1 MSGLSASMWTSVS
14 GLLSH
19 SKKMQ
24 VVGNNLANV
33 STIGFKA
40 QRMDFNDYLYT
51 SGSSASGS
59 VQMGAGTS
67 VYALLGDF
75 SQGSFEST
83 NSFSDLAIDGK
94 GFFGVRNPNSTAI
107 SYSRAGDFYF
117 NENGQFVNPQG
128 YVVQGRPVD
137 NTVRLTFNN
146 GVTDMGTTSDIKSAY
161 VGGGSPQDVLFES
174 WNINAQRTTNVSTA
188 GTGLL
193 NDISNQDKS
202 TSMTSP
208 LTALFDSWNANA
220 EPPLAGSAYAQSS
233 SMKVYDEGGSTHDL
247 TIYYD
252 AVALERNSSDGSVGY
267 ALEGLPAGC
276 KVYEYLVTMDPSED
290 MRSYGGEG
298 YDATTES
305 WAKEPTRFYKDPV
318 TGETCKNAGVLA
330 SGILIFDSAGNLI
343 DQTAYTFGATES
355 PAANNQ
361 VAGNPD
367 DKSMWQPTKIS
378 NNGYPTFTANF
389 TGQPLANSVSETMT
403 TAAGVTPYS
412 QAEDYIIELNMGLK
426 QVAQPA
432 WENAEANSV
441 LLDANGKPYF
451 TSANAN
457 INSNL
462 AMSDGSTVNGV
473 ELGTD
478 SPLGY
483 YYVSTDGA
491 YAGQK
496 VFGDTGN
503 AATSV
508 YGDEYG
514 YYTSATGGNDR
525 VYGQINVGGNK
536 TIGVNANG
544 KYYVQGDPN
553 NTQYEYT
560 DGTVLL
566 NKDNNGYYT
575 LATAANN
582 PAGAAQGE
590 AVYGTYTDPAG
601 GGANGYA
608 IMHDAQGYYYMDN
621 GQTTGTKTYL
631 TNGLN
636 TAGATSYSNGN
647 VKGVYEYA
655 AANDGQ
661 NNNSIVKP
669 ATFIEPVTGND
680 GNSLASLMTQ
690 LEQKPDGTWQAS
702 VNLNNNAATMTAA
715 EKQDNAIVANK
726 DTYVDQTAQDG
737 YGSGRMSNMQFD
749 ENGVLYVTYN
759 NGVTLPMWQ
768 LCIYDF
774 ENYQGLYREGGNLYS
789 ATSDSGNAMLGVAG
803 DNGFG
808 SLVAY
813 SIEQSNVDMTTEFVQ
828 MIATQRG
835 FQANSKGVTTTD
847 TMLET
852 VINMKR

>member
-24 VVGNNLANV
+24 VVGNNIANV
-33 STIGFKA
+33 STIGFKG

-59 VQMGAGTS
+59 VQMGAGAS

-94 GFFGVRNPNSTAI
+94 GFFGVRDPNSKSI

-117 NENGQFVNPQG
+117 NEKGQFVNPQG

-137 NTVRLTFNN
+137 NSIRLTFNN
-146 GVTDMGTTSDIKSAY
+146 GVTGMGDTSTVESAY

-174 WNINAQRTTNVSTA
+174 WNINAQRTTNVSTN

-193 NDISNQDKS
+193 NDISDQDKS

-220 EPPLAGSAYAQSS
+220 EPPLARSAYAQSS
-233 SMKVYDEGGSTHDL
+233 TMSVYDEGGSTHDL

-252 AVALERNSSDGSVGY
+252 AVALERNNSDGSIGY
-267 ALEGLPAGC
+267 SLEGLPAGC
-276 KVYEYLVTMDPSED
+276 KVYEYLVTIPPSED

-298 YDATTES
+298 YDVNSES

-343 DQTAYTFGATES
+343 DQTAYSFGATET
-355 PAANNQ
+355 PDPNNQ
-361 VAGNPD
+361 VSLNPD
-367 DKSMWQPTKIS
+367 LKTAWQPTKIS

-403 TAAGVTPYS
+403 SATGVTPYS
-412 QAEDYIIELNMGLK
+412 QAEEYIIELNMGLK

-432 WENAEANSV
+432 WENTQANSV
-441 LLDANGKPYF
+441 LLNGNGKPYF
-451 TSANAN
+451 TNA
-457 INSNL
+457 
-462 AMSDGSTVNGV
+462 AGAVV
-473 ELGTD
+473 ELETD

-483 YYVSTDGA
+483 YYISTTA
-491 YAGQK
+491 PYAGQK
-496 VFGDTGN
+496 VFGDN
-503 AATSV
+503 ADPTQCI
-508 YGDEYG
+508 YGDEFG
-514 YYTSATGGNDR
+514 YYTSATGANDR
-525 VYGQINVGGNK
+525 IYGTLNGANIMVE
-536 TIGVNANG
+536 NG
-544 KYYVQGDPN
+544 KYYVEGDPN
-553 NTQYEYT
+553 QTHYNYVN
-560 DGTVLL
+560 DAGLLL
-566 NKDNNGYYT
+566 NKDGNGYFT
-575 LATAANN
+575 HATAANT
-582 PAGAAQGE
+582 PPGAAQGQE
-590 AVYGTYTDPAG
+590 VYGTYTDPV
-601 GGANGYA
+601 GGAVNGYA
-608 IMHDAQGYYYMDN
+608 VMHDAQGFYYMDN
-621 GQTTGTKTYL
+621 GQTTGNKVYLSDGLKTSGV
-631 TNGLN
+631 N
-636 TAGATSYSNGN
+636 SYSTGD
-647 VKGVYEYA
+647 VKGVYEHTDA
-655 AANDGQ
+655 
-661 NNNSIVKP
+661 VKTVP
-669 ATFIEPVTGND
+669 TTFIEPVTGNA

-690 LEQKPDGTWQAS
+690 LEQKPGGSWQAT
-702 VNLNNNAATMTAA
+702 VNVNSNAATMTAA
-715 EKQDNAIVANK
+715 ERQDNAIVANK
-726 DTYVDQTAQDG
+726 DTYVNQTEQNG
-737 YGSGRMSNMQFD
+737 YGSGRMTNMEFD
-749 ENGVLYVTYN
+749 TNGVLYVTYN

-789 ATSDSGNAMLGVAG
+789 ATMESGNPMLGVAG

-808 SLVAY
+808 NVLGY
-813 SIEQSNVDMTTEFVQ
+813 NIEQSNVDMTTEFVQ

>member
-252 AVALERNSSDGSVGY
+252 AVALERNSSDGSIGY

-305 WAKEPTRFYKDPV
+305 WAKEPTRFYNDPV

-330 SGILIFDSAGNLI
+330 SGVLIFDSAGNLI

-361 VAGNPD
+361 IAGNPD

-403 TAAGVTPYS
+403 TAPGSTPYS
-412 QAEDYIIELNMGLK
+412 QAEEYIIELNMGLK

-441 LLDANGKPYF
+441 LLDANGKPY
-451 TSANAN
+451 T
-457 INSNL
+457 
-462 AMSDGSTVNGV
+462 MVNNV
-473 ELGTD
+473 QTPLETD

-483 YYVSTDGA
+483 YYIATAPDPHPGDKVYGTD
-491 YAGQK
+491 
-496 VFGDTGN
+496 VNGN
-503 AATSV
+503 NV
-508 YGDEYG
+508 YGDDMG
-514 YYTSATGGNDR
+514 YYTYNAGGDK
-525 VYGQINVGGNK
+525 VYGQATIATQAEEILSDGNK
-536 TIGVNANG
+536 F
-544 KYYVQGDPN
+544 YVKGDPN
-553 NTQYEYT
+553 DTQYQYT
-560 DGTVLL
+560 NTGPIGAIAAGGLYL
-566 NKDNNGYYT
+566 NKDGNGYYT
-575 LATAANN
+575 VAPDNGTTY
-582 PAGAAQGE
+582 GGSAQGDF
-590 AVYGTYTDPAG
+590 VYGIYNDN
-601 GGANGYA
+601 GANTNRA
-608 IMHDAQGYYYMDN
+608 VLHDATGYYYMDA
-621 GQTTGTKTYL
+621 
-631 TNGLN
+631 TNTRQNLDKGLSSPN
-636 TAGATSYSNGN
+636 VTSFSSDNA
-647 VKGVYEYA
+647 KSVYEYA
-655 AANDGQ
+655 KGINNAANYAT
-661 NNNSIVKP
+661 KP
-669 ATFIEPVTGND
+669 ENFLEPVTGND

-690 LEQKPDGTWQAS
+690 LEQKPDGTWQAT
-702 VNLNNNAATMTAA
+702 VNLNSNAATMTAA

-808 SLVAY
+808 SIVAY

>member
-51 SGSSASGS
+51 SGASASGA

-94 GFFGVRNPNSTAI
+94 GFFGVRDPNSTAI

-117 NENGQFVNPQG
+117 NEKGQFVNPQG

-146 GVTDMGTTSDIKSAY
+146 GVTDMGTTADVQSAY

-233 SMKVYDEGGSTHDL
+233 SMKVYDEGGSTHEL

-276 KVYEYLVTMDPSED
+276 KVYEYLVTIPPDQD
-290 MRSYGGEG
+290 MRSYGGED
-298 YDATTES
+298 YDVQSES
-305 WAKEPTRFYKDPV
+305 WGKEPTRFYNDPV
-318 TGETCKNAGVLA
+318 NGTCKNAGVLA

-343 DQTAYTFGATES
+343 NQTAYTFGATEN
-355 PAANNQ
+355 PDPNDQ
-361 VAGNPD
+361 VALSPD
-367 DKSMWQPTKIS
+367 SKNAWQPTKIS

-403 TAAGVTPYS
+403 SATGVTPYS
-412 QAEDYIIELNMGLK
+412 QAEEYIIELNMGLK

-441 LLDANGKPYF
+441 LLNENNKPYF
-451 TSANAN
+451 TDA
-457 INSNL
+457 
-462 AMSDGSTVNGV
+462 NGV
-473 ELGTD
+473 VQELGTD

-483 YYVSTDGA
+483 YYVSTNGNW
-491 YAGQK
+491 AGEL
-496 VFGDTGN
+496 
-503 AATSV
+503 V
-508 YGDEYG
+508 YGDATDPQDCVYGDQYG
-514 YYTSATGGNDR
+514 YYTSQTGNDTDRIYGTVAATSGGNQDIT
-525 VYGQINVGGNK
+525 VSG
-536 TIGVNANG
+536 G
-544 KYYVQGDPN
+544 KYVVVADDGTAYQ
-553 NTQYEYT
+553 YT
-560 DGTVLL
+560 DGTNLL
-566 NKDNNGYYT
+566 NMGANNKYYT
-575 LATAANN
+575 VATATTITAAHSGAQ
-582 PAGAAQGE
+582 AGDQ
-590 AVYGTYTDPAG
+590 VYGVYTDTSGASTPQTRALLYDAATGTYYYNNDTGRVDVADGLNDPNVTTNYSAPAG
-601 GGANGYA
+601 G
-608 IMHDAQGYYYMDN
+608 
-621 GQTTGTKTYL
+621 
-631 TNGLN
+631 
-636 TAGATSYSNGN
+636 ATIA
-647 VKGVYEYA
+647 GVYDHGGTTKVA
-655 AANDGQ
+655 PVP
-661 NNNSIVKP
+661 ITP
-669 ATFIEPVTGND
+669 ATDTKGNT
-680 GNSLASLMTQ
+680 LASLMTQ
-690 LEQKPDGTWQAS
+690 LNRNADGTYSAT
-702 VNLNNNAATMTAA
+702 VNLNTNAATMTAA

>member
-24 VVGNNLANV
+24 VVGNNIANV
-33 STIGFKA
+33 STIGFKG

-59 VQMGAGTS
+59 VQMGAGAS

-94 GFFGVRNPNSTAI
+94 GFFGVRDPNSKSI

-117 NENGQFVNPQG
+117 NEKGQFVNPQG

-137 NTVRLTFNN
+137 NSIRLTFNN
-146 GVTDMGTTSDIKSAY
+146 GVTGMGDTSTVESAY

-174 WNINAQRTTNVSTA
+174 WNINAQRTTNVSTN

-193 NDISNQDKS
+193 NDISDQDKS

-220 EPPLAGSAYAQSS
+220 EPPLARSAYAQSS
-233 SMKVYDEGGSTHDL
+233 TMSVYDEGGSTHDL

-252 AVALERNSSDGSVGY
+252 AVALERNNSDGSLGY

-276 KVYEYLVTMDPSED
+276 KVYEYLVTIPPSED
-290 MRSYGGEG
+290 MRSFGGEG
-298 YDATTES
+298 YDAATES
-305 WAKEPTRFYKDPV
+305 WAKEPTRFYNDPT
-318 TGETCKNAGVLA
+318 TGQTCKNAGVLA

-343 DQTAYTFGATES
+343 DQTAYTFGATEN

-361 VAGNPD
+361 VSVNPD
-367 DKSMWQPTKIS
+367 LKTSWQPTKIS

-403 TAAGVTPYS
+403 SAAGSTPFS
-412 QAEDYIIELNMGLK
+412 QAEEYIIELNMGLK

-432 WENAEANSV
+432 WDNAEADSV
-441 LLDANGKPYF
+441 LIDDATGKPYM
-451 TSANAN
+451 
-457 INSNL
+457 L
-462 AMSDGSTVNGV
+462 AADGKTKIPL
-473 ELGTD
+473 ETD

-483 YYVSTDGA
+483 YYYAPDTDPHPGE
-491 YAGQK
+491 K
-496 VFGDTGN
+496 IFGTSGGN
-503 AATSV
+503 TV
-508 YGDEYG
+508 YGDNMG
-514 YYTSATGGNDR
+514 YYTYKGADK
-525 VYGQINVGGNK
+525 VYGQLTMGGQAEDIFSDGSKFFVKGDPDDTEYQYTN
-536 TIGVNANG
+536 TGAIG
-544 KYYVQGDPN
+544 KYAAGSLY
-553 NTQYEYT
+553 
-560 DGTVLL
+560 L
-566 NKDNNGYYT
+566 NKDGNGFYT
-575 LATAANN
+575 VSPDDGTTYS
-582 PAGAAQGE
+582 GAKKGDL
-590 AVYGTYTDPAG
+590 VYGVYDD
-601 GGANGYA
+601 GANTNCA
-608 IMHDAQGYYYMDN
+608 VLHDAKGYYYIDN
-621 GQTTGTKTYL
+621 TGQRQDLDK
-631 TNGLN
+631 GLSSAN
-636 TAGATSYSNGN
+636 VTSFSSDNA
-647 VKGVYEYA
+647 KSVYEYA
-655 AANDGQ
+655 ASKTNDP
-661 NNNSIVKP
+661 NNFTVKP
-669 ATFIEPVTGND
+669 DTFLDPERDNA
-680 GNSLASLMTQ
+680 GNSLASLMTG
-690 LEQKPDGTWQAS
+690 LEQKPDGSWYAT
-702 VNLNNNAATMTAA
+702 VNVNSNAATMTAA
-715 EKQDNAIVANK
+715 ERQDNAIVANK
-726 DTYVDQTAQDG
+726 DTYVNQTEQNG
-737 YGSGRMSNMQFD
+737 YGSGRMTNMEFD
-749 ENGVLYVTYN
+749 TNGVLYVTYN

-789 ATSDSGNAMLGVAG
+789 ATMESGNPMLGVAG

-808 SLVAY
+808 SVLGY
-813 SIEQSNVDMTTEFVQ
+813 NIEQSNVDMTTEFVQ

>member
-59 VQMGAGTS
+59 VQMGAGAS

-94 GFFGVRNPNSTAI
+94 GFFGVRDPNSTAI

-117 NENGQFVNPQG
+117 NEKGQFVNPQG

-137 NTVRLTFNN
+137 NSVRLTFNN
-146 GVTDMGTTSDIKSAY
+146 GVTDLGTTATIESAY

-174 WNINAQRTTNVSTA
+174 WNINAQRTTSVSTA

-193 NDISNQDKS
+193 NNISDQDKS

-220 EPPLAGSAYAQSS
+220 EPPLARSAYAQSS
-233 SMKVYDEGGSTHDL
+233 TMSVYDEGGSTHDL

-252 AVALERNSSDGSVGY
+252 AVSLERNNSDGTVGY

-276 KVYEYLVTMDPSED
+276 KVYEYLVTIPPEED
-290 MRSYGGEG
+290 MRSYGGQG
-298 YDATTES
+298 YDVNSES

-318 TGETCKNAGVLA
+318 TGQTCKNAGVLA

-343 DQTAYTFGATES
+343 DQTAYSFGATEN
-355 PAANNQ
+355 PAANDQ
-361 VAGNPD
+361 VSLSPD
-367 DKSMWQPTKIS
+367 LKTAWQPTKIS

-403 TAAGVTPYS
+403 SATGVTPYS
-412 QAEDYIIELNMGLK
+412 QAEEYIIELDMGLK
-426 QVAQPA
+426 QIAQPA

-441 LLDANGKPYF
+441 LLNANGKPYF
-451 TSANAN
+451 TNA
-457 INSNL
+457 
-462 AMSDGSTVNGV
+462 AGDTV

-483 YYVSTDGA
+483 YYVSTQPG
-491 YAGQK
+491 YEGQL
-496 VFGDTGN
+496 VFGDNAN
-503 AATSV
+503 AADCV

-514 YYTSATGGNDR
+514 YYTSATGAGDR
-525 VYGQINVGGNK
+525 IYGQIDLGNQNISVG
-536 TIGVNANG
+536 TNG
-544 KYYVQGDPN
+544 KFFVTGDPN

-560 DGTVLL
+560 DGTLLL
-566 NKDNNGYYT
+566 NKDSSGYYT
-575 LATAANN
+575 VATAGGYTGANE
-582 PAGAAQGE
+582 GDF
-590 AVYGTYTDPAG
+590 VYGTFTDPAVA
-601 GGANGYA
+601 ANTNVA
-608 IMHDAQGYYYMDN
+608 ILHDAQGYYYLD
-621 GQTTGTKTYL
+621 QATGGTDKVYL

-636 TAGATSYSNGN
+636 TGGATGFSTGN

-655 AANDGQ
+655 AETNDAD
-661 NNNSIVKP
+661 NFIVKP
-669 ATFIEPVTGND
+669 QTFIEPVTGNA

-690 LEQKPDGTWQAS
+690 LEQKSDGSWQAV
-702 VNLNNNAATMTAA
+702 VNLNSNAATMTAA

-726 DTYVDQTAQDG
+726 DTYVNQTEQNG
-737 YGSGRMSNMQFD
+737 YGSGRMTNMEFD
-749 ENGVLYVTYN
+749 TNGVLYVTYN

-789 ATSDSGNAMLGVAG
+789 ATTESGNPMLGVAG

-808 SLVAY
+808 NVLGY
-813 SIEQSNVDMTTEFVQ
+813 NIEQSNVDMTTEFVQ

>member
-24 VVGNNLANV
+24 VVGNNIANV
-33 STIGFKA
+33 STIGFKG

-51 SGSSASGS
+51 SGASASGS
-59 VQMGAGTS
+59 VQMGAGAS

-94 GFFGVRNPNSTAI
+94 GFFGVRDPNSKSI

-117 NENGQFVNPQG
+117 NEKGQFVNPQG

-137 NTVRLTFNN
+137 NSIRLTFNN
-146 GVTDMGTTSDIKSAY
+146 GVTGMGDTSTVESAY

-174 WNINAQRTTNVSTA
+174 WNINAQRTTNVSTN

-193 NDISNQDKS
+193 NNISDQDKS

-220 EPPLAGSAYAQSS
+220 EPPLARSAYAQSS
-233 SMKVYDEGGSTHDL
+233 TMSVYDEGGSTHDL

-252 AVALERNSSDGSVGY
+252 AVALERNNSDGSIGY
-267 ALEGLPAGC
+267 SLEGLPAGC
-276 KVYEYLVTMDPSED
+276 KVYEYLVTIPPDQD

-298 YDATTES
+298 YDVNSES
-305 WAKEPTRFYKDPV
+305 WAKEPTRFYNDPIE
-318 TGETCKNAGVLA
+318 GTCKNAGVLA

-343 DQTAYTFGATES
+343 DQTAYSFGATET
-355 PAANNQ
+355 PDPNNQ
-361 VAGNPD
+361 VSLNPD
-367 DKSMWQPTKIS
+367 LKTAWQPTKIS

-403 TAAGVTPYS
+403 SATGVTPYS
-412 QAEDYIIELNMGLK
+412 QAEEYIIELNMGLK

-432 WENAEANSV
+432 WENTQANSV

-451 TSANAN
+451 TSANGAVN
-457 INSNL
+457 GNL
-462 AMSDGSTVNGV
+462 IMPDGSTVNGV
-473 ELGTD
+473 ELETD

-483 YYVSTDGA
+483 YYISTTA
-491 YAGQK
+491 PYTGQK
-496 VFGDTGN
+496 VFGDN
-503 AATSV
+503 ADPTQCI
-508 YGDEYG
+508 YGDEFG

-525 VYGQINVGGNK
+525 IYGTLNGANIMVE
-536 TIGVNANG
+536 NG
-544 KYYVQGDPN
+544 KYYVEGNPN
-553 NTQYEYT
+553 QTHYNYVND
-560 DGTVLL
+560 DGLLL
-566 NKDNNGYYT
+566 NKDGNGYFT
-575 LATAANN
+575 LAIADNN
-582 PAGAAQGE
+582 PAGAAASQE
-590 AVYGTYTDPAG
+590 VYGTYSDPAG
-601 GGANGYA
+601 GGVTDYA
-608 IMHDAQGYYYMDN
+608 IMHDAQGFYYMDN
-621 GQTTGTKTYL
+621 GTTTGTKVYL
-631 TNGLN
+631 SDGLK
-636 TAGATSYSNGN
+636 TPGVTSYSTGD
-647 VKGVYEYA
+647 VKGVYEHTDA
-655 AANDGQ
+655 
-661 NNNSIVKP
+661 VKTVP
-669 ATFIEPVTGND
+669 TTFIEPVTGNA
-680 GNSLASLMTQ
+680 GNSLASLMTG
-690 LEQKPDGTWQAS
+690 LEQKIDGTWYAT
-702 VNLNNNAATMTAA
+702 VNVNSNAATMTAA
-715 EKQDNAIVANK
+715 ERQDNAIVANK
-726 DTYVDQTAQDG
+726 DTYVNQTEQNG
-737 YGSGRMSNMQFD
+737 YGSGRMTNMEFD
-749 ENGVLYVTYN
+749 TNGVLYVTYN

-789 ATSDSGNAMLGVAG
+789 ATMESGNPMLGVAG

-808 SLVAY
+808 NVLGY
-813 SIEQSNVDMTTEFVQ
+813 NIEQSNVDMTTEFVQ

>member
-24 VVGNNLANV
+24 VVGNNIANV
-33 STIGFKA
+33 STIGFKG

-59 VQMGAGTS
+59 VQMGAGAN

-83 NSFSDLAIDGK
+83 NTFSDLAIDGK
-94 GFFGVRNPNSTAI
+94 GFFGVRDPNSRTI
-107 SYSRAGDFYF
+107 NYSRAGDFYF
-117 NENGQFVNPQG
+117 NEKGQFVNPQG

-137 NTVRLTFNN
+137 NSVRLTFNN
-146 GVTDMGTTSDIKSAY
+146 GVTDLGTTADIESAY
-161 VGGGSPQDVLFES
+161 VGGGSPQDILFES
-174 WNINAQRTTNVSTA
+174 WNINAQRTTSVSTA

-193 NDISNQDKS
+193 NNISDQDKS

-220 EPPLAGSAYAQSS
+220 EPPLARSAYAQSS
-233 SMKVYDEGGSTHDL
+233 TMSVYDEGGSTHDL

-252 AVALERNSSDGSVGY
+252 AVSLERNNSDGSVGY

-276 KVYEYLVTMDPSED
+276 KVYEYLVTIPPEED
-290 MRSYGGEG
+290 MRSYGGQG
-298 YDATTES
+298 YDVNSES

-343 DQTAYTFGATES
+343 DQTAYTFGATEN
-355 PAANNQ
+355 PAANDQ
-361 VAGNPD
+361 VSLSPD
-367 DKSMWQPTKIS
+367 LKSAWQPTKIS
-378 NNGYPTFTANF
+378 NNGFPTFTANF

-403 TAAGVTPYS
+403 SATGVTPYS
-412 QAEDYIIELNMGLK
+412 QAEEYIIELNMGLK

-432 WENAEANSV
+432 WENTEANSV
-441 LLDANGKPYF
+441 LLNANGKPYF
-451 TSANAN
+451 TNA
-457 INSNL
+457 
-462 AMSDGSTVNGV
+462 AGDTV

-483 YYVSTDGA
+483 YYISTTA
-491 YAGQK
+491 PYAGQK
-496 VFGDTGN
+496 VFGDN
-503 AATSV
+503 ADPAQCI

-536 TIGVNANG
+536 TIGVNDSG
-544 KYYVQGDPN
+544 KFFVTGDPN

-560 DGTVLL
+560 DGTLLL
-566 NKDNNGYYT
+566 NKDGNGYYT
-575 LATAANN
+575 VATAGGYTGANE
-582 PAGAAQGE
+582 GE
-590 AVYGTYTDPAG
+590 FVYGTYTDPAG
-601 GGANGYA
+601 GGNTDVA
-608 IMHDAQGYYYMDN
+608 ILHDAQGYYYIDQVGGN
-621 GQTTGTKTYL
+621 NDKVYL
-631 TNGLN
+631 DSGLN
-636 TAGATSYSNGN
+636 TGDVTSFSSGN

-655 AANDGQ
+655 AETNDADDYV
-661 NNNSIVKP
+661 VKP
-669 ATFIEPVTGND
+669 QNFIQPVTGNA

-690 LEQKPDGTWQAS
+690 LEQKPDGTWQAT
-702 VNLNNNAATMTAA
+702 VNLNTNAATMTAG

-726 DTYVDQTAQDG
+726 DTYVNQTEQNG
-737 YGSGRMSNMQFD
+737 YGSGRMTNMEFD
-749 ENGVLYVTYN
+749 TNGVLYVTYN

-768 LCIYDF
+768 LCMYDF

-789 ATSDSGNAMLGVAG
+789 ATMESGNPMLGVAG

-808 SLVAY
+808 NVLGY
-813 SIEQSNVDMTTEFVQ
+813 NIEQSNVDMTTEFVQ

>member
-24 VVGNNLANV
+24 VVGNNIANV
-33 STIGFKA
+33 STIGFKG

-59 VQMGAGTS
+59 VQMGAGAS

-94 GFFGVRNPNSTAI
+94 GFFGVRDPNSRTI
-107 SYSRAGDFYF
+107 NYSRAGDFYF
-117 NENGQFVNPQG
+117 NEKGQFVNPQG

-137 NTVRLTFNN
+137 NSVRLTFNN
-146 GVTDMGTTSDIKSAY
+146 GVTDLGTTADIESAY

-174 WNINAQRTTNVSTA
+174 WNINAQRTTSVSTA

-193 NDISNQDKS
+193 NNISDQDKS

-220 EPPLAGSAYAQSS
+220 EPPLARSAYAQSS
-233 SMKVYDEGGSTHDL
+233 TMSVYDEGGSTHDL

-252 AVALERNSSDGSVGY
+252 AVSLERNSSDGSIGY

-276 KVYEYLVTMDPSED
+276 KVYEYLVTIPPDQD

-298 YDATTES
+298 YDVNNEN
-305 WAKEPTRFYKDPV
+305 WAKEPTRFYNDPIE
-318 TGETCKNAGVLA
+318 GTCKNAGVLA

-343 DQTAYTFGATES
+343 DQTAYTFGATENP
-355 PAANNQ
+355 PANDQ
-361 VAGNPD
+361 VSLNPD
-367 DKSMWQPTKIS
+367 LKSAWQPTKIS
-378 NNGYPTFTANF
+378 NNGFPTFTANF

-403 TAAGVTPYS
+403 SAQGVTPYS
-412 QAEDYIIELNMGLK
+412 QAEEYIIELDMGLK

-432 WENAEANSV
+432 WENEEANSV
-441 LLDANGKPYF
+441 LLNANGKPYVEQI
-451 TSANAN
+451 ANGATN
-457 INSNL
+457 
-462 AMSDGSTVNGV
+462 V

-483 YYVSTDGA
+483 YYVSTTGNW
-491 YAGQK
+491 AGQL
-496 VFGDTGN
+496 VFGD
-503 AATSV
+503 AANPENCI

-525 VYGQINVGGNK
+525 VYGTLNGEDILVE
-536 TIGVNANG
+536 NG
-544 KYYVQGDPN
+544 KYYVVGAPN
-553 NTQYEYT
+553 DTHYNYVN
-560 DGTVLL
+560 DAGMLL
-566 NKDNNGYYT
+566 NKDNNGYYH
-575 LATAANN
+575 LAEAENN

-590 AVYGTYTDPAG
+590 LVYGTYTD
-601 GGANGYA
+601 ANSGITDYA
-608 IMHDAQGYYYMDN
+608 VMRDATGFYYMDN
-621 GQTTGTKTYL
+621 GQTTGKKVYLDSGLKTPGVNSY
-631 TNGLN
+631 T
-636 TAGATSYSNGN
+636 TAD
-647 VKGVYEYA
+647 VKGVYEHA
-655 AANDGQ
+655 SAVKVSPTDGGATLLSPAR
-661 NNNSIVKP
+661 NNQ
-669 ATFIEPVTGND
+669 
-680 GNSLASLMTQ
+680 GNSLASLMTE
-690 LEQKPDGTWQAS
+690 LEQKPDGTWQATI
-702 VNLNNNAATMTAA
+702 NLNTNAATMTAG

-726 DTYVDQTAQDG
+726 DTYVNQTEQNG
-737 YGSGRMSNMQFD
+737 YGSGRMTNMEFD
-749 ENGVLYVTYN
+749 TNGVLYVTYN

-789 ATSDSGNAMLGVAG
+789 ATMESGNPMLGVAG

-808 SLVAY
+808 NVLGY
-813 SIEQSNVDMTTEFVQ
+813 NIEQSNVDMTTEFVQ

>member
-24 VVGNNLANV
+24 VVGNNIANV
-33 STIGFKA
+33 STIGFKG

-59 VQMGAGTS
+59 VQMGAGAS

-94 GFFGVRNPNSTAI
+94 GFFGVRDPNSKSI

-117 NENGQFVNPQG
+117 NEKGQFVNPQG

-137 NTVRLTFNN
+137 NSIRLTFNN
-146 GVTDMGTTSDIKSAY
+146 GVTGMGDTSTVESAY

-174 WNINAQRTTNVSTA
+174 WNINAQRTTNVSTN

-193 NDISNQDKS
+193 NDISDQDKS

-220 EPPLAGSAYAQSS
+220 EPPLARSAYAQSS
-233 SMKVYDEGGSTHDL
+233 TMSVYDEGGSTHDL

-252 AVALERNSSDGSVGY
+252 AVALERNNSDGSIGY
-267 ALEGLPAGC
+267 SLEGLPAGC
-276 KVYEYLVTMDPSED
+276 KVYEYLVTIPPSED

-298 YDATTES
+298 YDAATES
-305 WAKEPTRFYKDPV
+305 WAKEPTRFYNDPT
-318 TGETCKNAGVLA
+318 TGQTCKNAGVLA

-343 DQTAYTFGATES
+343 DQTAYTFGATEN

-361 VAGNPD
+361 VSVNPD
-367 DKSMWQPTKIS
+367 LKTSWQPTKIS

-403 TAAGVTPYS
+403 TAAGSTPFS
-412 QAEDYIIELNMGLK
+412 QAEEYIIELNMGLK

-432 WENAEANSV
+432 WDNAEANSV
-441 LLDANGKPYF
+441 LIDPATGKPY
-451 TSANAN
+451 T
-457 INSNL
+457 
-462 AMSDGSTVNGV
+462 DVNGV
-473 ELGTD
+473 QTPLETD

-483 YYVSTDGA
+483 YY
-491 YAGQK
+491 YATAPDPHPGDK
-496 VFGDTGN
+496 VFGFDAGGDPI
-503 AATSV
+503 
-508 YGDEYG
+508 YGDNMG
-514 YYTSATGGNDR
+514 YYTYNAGGDK
-525 VYGQINVGGNK
+525 VYGQVTIDGNAEEILAEGSKFYVVGE
-536 TIGVNANG
+536 
-544 KYYVQGDPN
+544 PN
-553 NTQYEYT
+553 DTKYEYT
-560 DGTVLL
+560 NTGAIGGIAAGSLYL
-566 NKDNNGYYT
+566 NKDGNGFYT
-575 LATAANN
+575 VSPDDNT
-582 PAGAAQGE
+582 
-590 AVYGTYTDPAG
+590 TY
-601 GGANGYA
+601 GGANTGDLVYGIYDDGGA
-608 IMHDAQGYYYMDN
+608 NTNRAVLHDAKGYYYFDN
-621 GQTTGTKTYL
+621 AGTRVDLDK
-631 TNGLN
+631 GLSSAN
-636 TAGATSYSNGN
+636 VTSFSSDNA
-647 VKGVYEYA
+647 KSVYEYA
-655 AANDGQ
+655 ASLNTAA
-661 NNNSIVKP
+661 SFATKP
-669 ATFIEPVTGND
+669 DTFLEPARDNAT
-680 GNSLASLMTQ
+680 NSLASLMTG
-690 LEQKPDGTWQAS
+690 LEQKPDGSWQAT
-702 VNLNNNAATMTAA
+702 VNVNSNAATMTAA
-715 EKQDNAIVANK
+715 ERQDNAIVANK
-726 DTYVDQTAQDG
+726 DTYVNQTEQDG
-737 YGSGRMSNMQFD
+737 YGSGRMTNMEFD
-749 ENGVLYVTYN
+749 TNGVLYVTYN

-789 ATSDSGNAMLGVAG
+789 ATMESGNPMLGVAG

-808 SLVAY
+808 NVLGY
-813 SIEQSNVDMTTEFVQ
+813 NIEQSNVDMTTEFVQ

>member
-24 VVGNNLANV
+24 VVGNNIANV
-33 STIGFKA
+33 STIGFKG

-51 SGSSASGS
+51 SGASASGS
-59 VQMGAGTS
+59 VQMGAGAS

-94 GFFGVRNPNSTAI
+94 GFFGVRDPNSKSV

-117 NENGQFVNPQG
+117 NEKGQFVNPQG

-137 NTVRLTFNN
+137 NSIRLTFNN
-146 GVTDMGTTSDIKSAY
+146 GVTGMGDTSTVESAY

-174 WNINAQRTTNVSTA
+174 WNINAQRTTNVSTN

-193 NDISNQDKS
+193 NDISDQDKS

-220 EPPLAGSAYAQSS
+220 EPPLARSAYAQSS
-233 SMKVYDEGGSTHDL
+233 TMSVYDEGGSTHDL

-252 AVALERNSSDGSVGY
+252 AVALERNNSDGSLGY
-267 ALEGLPAGC
+267 SLAGLPAGC
-276 KVYEYLVTMDPSED
+276 KVYEYLVTIPPDED

-298 YDATTES
+298 YDAATES
-305 WAKEPTRFYKDPV
+305 WAKEPTRFYNDPT
-318 TGETCKNAGVLA
+318 TGQTCKNAGVLA
-330 SGILIFDSAGNLI
+330 SGILIFDSSGNLI
-343 DQTAYTFGATES
+343 DQTAYTFGATEN

-361 VAGNPD
+361 VAVNPD
-367 DKSMWQPTKIS
+367 LKTSWQPTKIS
-378 NNGYPTFTANF
+378 NNGYPAFTANF

-403 TAAGVTPYS
+403 TAAGSSPFS
-412 QAEDYIIELNMGLK
+412 QAEEYLIELNMGLK

-441 LLDANGKPYF
+441 LIDPATGKPY
-451 TSANAN
+451 T
-457 INSNL
+457 
-462 AMSDGSTVNGV
+462 DVNGV
-473 ELGTD
+473 QTPLETD

-483 YYVSTDGA
+483 YYYETTGA
-491 YAGQK
+491 HAGEK
-496 VFGDTGN
+496 VFGTSGGDT
-503 AATSV
+503 V
-508 YGDEYG
+508 YGDNMG
-514 YYTSATGGNDR
+514 YYTYDGNTKVYGKAQIGGNDEN
-525 VYGQINVGGNK
+525 ILSD
-536 TIGVNANG
+536 G
-544 KYYVQGDPN
+544 KKFYVLGEPN
-553 NTQYEYT
+553 DTQYEYT
-560 DGTVLL
+560 NTGPIGGFAAGELYL
-566 NKDNNGYYT
+566 NKDGNGFYT
-575 LATAANN
+575 VAPDGAT
-582 PAGAAQGE
+582 
-590 AVYGTYTDPAG
+590 Y
-601 GGANGYA
+601 GGANQGDLVYGVYNDA
-608 IMHDAQGYYYMDN
+608 AAGLTDRAVLHDAKGYYYFDN
-621 GQTTGTKTYL
+621 
-631 TNGLN
+631 TNQRVDLDQGLN
-636 TAGATSYSNGN
+636 SANVTSFSSDNA
-647 VKGVYEYA
+647 KSVYEYA
-655 AANDGQ
+655 KGVNDAANFVTMPDTFLE
-661 NNNSIVKP
+661 P
-669 ATFIEPVTGND
+669 ARDNA
-680 GNSLASLMTQ
+680 GNSLASLMTG
-690 LEQKPDGTWQAS
+690 LEQKPDGTWYAT
-702 VNLNNNAATMTAA
+702 VNVNSNAATMTAA

-726 DTYVDQTAQDG
+726 DTYVNQTEQNG
-737 YGSGRMSNMQFD
+737 YGSGRMTNMEFD
-749 ENGVLYVTYN
+749 TNGVLYVTYN

-789 ATSDSGNAMLGVAG
+789 ATMESGNPMLGVAG

-808 SLVAY
+808 NVLGY
-813 SIEQSNVDMTTEFVQ
+813 NIEQSNVDMTTEFVQ

>member
-24 VVGNNLANV
+24 VVGNNIANV
-33 STIGFKA
+33 STIGFKG

-51 SGSSASGS
+51 SGASASGS
-59 VQMGAGTS
+59 VQMGAGAS

-94 GFFGVRNPNSTAI
+94 GFFGVRDPNSKSI

-117 NENGQFVNPQG
+117 NEKGQFVNPQG

-137 NTVRLTFNN
+137 NSIRLTFNN
-146 GVTDMGTTSDIKSAY
+146 GVTGMGDTSTVESAY

-174 WNINAQRTTNVSTA
+174 WNINAQRTTNVSTN

-193 NDISNQDKS
+193 NDISDQDKS

-220 EPPLAGSAYAQSS
+220 EPPLARSAYAQSS
-233 SMKVYDEGGSTHDL
+233 TMSVYDEGGSTHDL

-252 AVALERNSSDGSVGY
+252 AVALERNNSDGSIGY
-267 ALEGLPAGC
+267 SLEGLPAGC
-276 KVYEYLVTMDPSED
+276 KVYEYLVTIPPEED

-298 YDATTES
+298 YDVNSES

-343 DQTAYTFGATES
+343 DQTAYSFGATET
-355 PAANNQ
+355 PDPNNQ
-361 VAGNPD
+361 VSLNPD
-367 DKSMWQPTKIS
+367 LKTAWQPTKIS

-403 TAAGVTPYS
+403 SATGVTPYS
-412 QAEDYIIELNMGLK
+412 QAEEYIIELNMGLK

-432 WENAEANSV
+432 WENTQANSI
-441 LLDANGKPYF
+441 LLNGNGKPYF
-451 TSANAN
+451 TNA
-457 INSNL
+457 
-462 AMSDGSTVNGV
+462 AGAVV
-473 ELGTD
+473 ELETD

-483 YYVSTDGA
+483 YYISTTA
-491 YAGQK
+491 PYAGQK
-496 VFGDTGN
+496 VFGDN
-503 AATSV
+503 ADPTQCI
-508 YGDEYG
+508 YGDEFG

-525 VYGQINVGGNK
+525 IYGTLNGANIMVE
-536 TIGVNANG
+536 NG
-544 KYYVQGDPN
+544 KYYVEGNPN
-553 NTQYEYT
+553 QTHYNYVN
-560 DGTVLL
+560 DAGLLL
-566 NKDNNGYYT
+566 NKDGNGYFT
-575 LATAANN
+575 HATAANT
-582 PAGAAQGE
+582 PPGAAQGQE
-590 AVYGTYTDPAG
+590 VYGTYTDPAG
-601 GGANGYA
+601 GAVNGYA
-608 IMHDAQGYYYMDN
+608 VMHDAQGFYYMDN
-621 GQTTGTKTYL
+621 GQTTGNKVYLSDGLKTSGV
-631 TNGLN
+631 N
-636 TAGATSYSNGN
+636 SYSTGD
-647 VKGVYEYA
+647 VKGVYEHTDA
-655 AANDGQ
+655 
-661 NNNSIVKP
+661 VKTVP
-669 ATFIEPVTGND
+669 TTFIEPVTGNA

-690 LEQKPDGTWQAS
+690 LEQKPGGSWQAT
-702 VNLNNNAATMTAA
+702 VNLNSNAATMTAA
-715 EKQDNAIVANK
+715 ERQDNAIVANK
-726 DTYVDQTAQDG
+726 DTYVNQTEQNG
-737 YGSGRMSNMQFD
+737 YGSGRMTNMEFD
-749 ENGVLYVTYN
+749 TNGVLYVTYN

-789 ATSDSGNAMLGVAG
+789 ATMESGNPMLGVAG

-808 SLVAY
+808 NVLGY
-813 SIEQSNVDMTTEFVQ
+813 NIEQSNVDMTTEFVQ

>member
-24 VVGNNLANV
+24 VVGNNIANV
-33 STIGFKA
+33 STIGFKG

-59 VQMGAGTS
+59 VQMGAGAS

-94 GFFGVRNPNSTAI
+94 GFFGVRDPNSKSI

-117 NENGQFVNPQG
+117 NEKGQFVNPQG

-137 NTVRLTFNN
+137 NSIRLSFNN
-146 GVTDMGTTSDIKSAY
+146 GVTGMGDTSTVESAY

-174 WNINAQRTTNVSTA
+174 WNINAQRTTNVSTN

-220 EPPLAGSAYAQSS
+220 EPPLARSAYAQSS
-233 SMKVYDEGGSTHDL
+233 TMSVYDEGGSTHDL

-252 AVALERNSSDGSVGY
+252 AVALERNNSDGSLGY

-276 KVYEYLVTMDPSED
+276 KVYEYLVTIPPSED
-290 MRSYGGEG
+290 MRSFGGEG
-298 YDATTES
+298 YDAATES
-305 WAKEPTRFYKDPV
+305 WAKEPTRFYNDPT

-343 DQTAYTFGATES
+343 DQTAYTFGATEN
-355 PAANNQ
+355 PGANNQ
-361 VAGNPD
+361 VSVNPD
-367 DKSMWQPTKIS
+367 LKTSWQPTKIS

-403 TAAGVTPYS
+403 TAAGSTPFS
-412 QAEDYIIELNMGLK
+412 QAEEYIIELNMGLK
-426 QVAQPA
+426 QIAQPA
-432 WENAEANSV
+432 WDNAEANSV
-441 LLDANGKPYF
+441 LIDPDTGKPYF
-451 TSANAN
+451 LDN
-457 INSNL
+457 
-462 AMSDGSTVNGV
+462 NGDKV
-473 ELGTD
+473 TLETD

-483 YYVSTDGA
+483 YY
-491 YAGQK
+491 YAPAGDPHAGEK
-496 VFGDTGN
+496 VFGTDAGGQPI
-503 AATSV
+503 
-508 YGDEYG
+508 YGDNMG
-514 YYTSATGGNDR
+514 YYTYDGGDKI
-525 VYGQINVGGNK
+525 YGK
-536 TIGVNANG
+536 ATIGNPGVLENILSDG
-544 KYYVQGDPN
+544 KKFYVEGDPTD
-553 NTQYEYT
+553 TQYEYT
-560 DGTVLL
+560 NTGPIGTAPNQIAAGELYL
-566 NKDNNGYYT
+566 NKDGNGFYT
-575 LATAANN
+575 VGTAADT
-582 PAGAAQGE
+582 PYLGAKEGDPIYGFYLDGTDKR
-590 AVYGTYTDPAG
+590 AVL
-601 GGANGYA
+601 
-608 IMHDAQGYYYMDN
+608 HDAKGYYYLDGTGLRKDLDKGLSSANVTSFSSDN
-621 GQTTGTKTYL
+621 AK
-631 TNGLN
+631 
-636 TAGATSYSNGN
+636 S
-647 VKGVYEYA
+647 VYEYA
-655 AANDGQ
+655 AGL
-661 NNNSIVKP
+661 NNTTNFVTKP
-669 ATFIEPVTGND
+669 TTFLEPARDNA
-680 GNSLASLMTQ
+680 GNSLASLMTG
-690 LEQKPDGTWQAS
+690 LEQKPDGTWYAT
-702 VNLNNNAATMTAA
+702 VNVNSNAATMTAA
-715 EKQDNAIVANK
+715 ERQDNAIVANK
-726 DTYVDQTAQDG
+726 DTYVNQTEQNG
-737 YGSGRMSNMQFD
+737 YGSGRMTNMEFD
-749 ENGVLYVTYN
+749 TNGVLYVTYN

-789 ATSDSGNAMLGVAG
+789 ATTESGNPMLGVAG

-808 SLVAY
+808 NVLGY
-813 SIEQSNVDMTTEFVQ
+813 NIEQSNVDMTTEFVQ